1 MFEVDVTGVNPVDYP
16 ELATWEWPVAAYLFV
31 GGLVGGLMIIS
42 AFWRLRRQD
51 TWARAIRI
59 VDLWAFPLLAL
70 GLLFLFLDLS
80 YKLHA
85 WRFFVTFQPTS
96 AMSWGSWI
104 LLIAAVLLILRAA
117 LHLPGTSWFTS
128 ERGPA
133 WFRRLVSAIAAA
145 VEPRTRVLDWASI
158 FIGAGLAFYTGIL
171 LSTIPARP
179 LWDSVLLAPLFLVSG
194 VAAAGAFACL
204 FLSPDAH
211 RRMTPLA
218 MSLCA
223 IELVVIGGFIA
234 TLLAGTPA
242 TQRSFEMLA
251 GWPFGAIFWGVVV
264 VAGLLVPFTIEA
276 IELRR
281 GSVPGPLGR
290 SAPVLKLLGSAG
302 LRFVI
307 VLAGLQTVM

>member
-1 MFEVDVTGVNPVDYP
+1 MNEVDVTGINPVDFP

-42 AFWRLRRQD
+42 SMWRLRRPD
-51 TWARAIRI
+51 TWARAIRL

-70 GLLFLFLDLS
+70 GLFLLFVDLS

-104 LLIAAVLLILRAA
+104 LLASGLVLVLRASI
-117 LHLPGTSWFTS
+117 HLPTTGWFQA

-133 WFRRLVSAIAAA
+133 RFRKLATSIAAV
-145 VEPRTRVLDWASI
+145 VEPRTRVLDWASVLL
-158 FIGAGLAFYTGIL
+158 GAGLAFYTGVL

-179 LWDSVLLAPLFLVSG
+179 LWDSVLLAPLFLISG

-204 FLSPDAH
+204 FLSPEAH
-211 RRMTPLA
+211 RRMTPIA
-218 MSLCA
+218 MGLCA
-223 IELVVIGGFIA
+223 VELGLIGAFVW
-234 TLLAGTPA
+234 TLLAGTSA
-242 TQRSFEMLA
+242 TERAVEQLA
-251 GWPFGAIFWGVVV
+251 GWPYGVIFWGVVV
-264 VAGLLVPFTIEA
+264 GTGLLVPFTIEA
-276 IELRR
+276 VELRR